1 MGSNCTYLLKLAVH
15 SLYLES
21 IPTQMSILK
30 KLSFALAAIALLAIG
45 FLVAR
50 GYYVKATDE
59 HTDATATVLLEQV
72 EKVFKLVTVEGNFS
86 EIYDQTTTK
95 AYTVYMPFPTYFS
108 FPKSATVQVTGKV
121 LVGFD
126 MEGVTMTLDS
136 SSRTVILKNIPK
148 EAEILAID
156 HELSY
161 KNLKDSYFN
170 TFKPEDYTK
179 LNANAKR
186 FLEEKAKESRLLDDA
201 REQGN
206 QLVTMVQYLVESAGW
221 NLAIEQ
227 DDKVMDADAWL
238 D

>member
-1 MGSNCTYLLKLAVH
+1 MSTVKKIGLVLLAV
-15 SLYLES
+15 
-21 IPTQMSILK
+21 
-30 KLSFALAAIALLAIG
+30 ALIAIG

-50 GYYVKATDE
+50 GYYVTPADEETDIR
-59 HTDATATVLLEQV
+59 ATVLLEQV

-95 AYTVYMPFPTYFS
+95 AYTVYMPFPTFFS
-108 FPKSATVQVTGKV
+108 FPKSATVQVTGTV
-121 LVGFD
+121 LVGYD
-126 MEGVTMTLDS
+126 MEGVVMTLDS
-136 SSRTVILKNIPK
+136 TTKTVVLQHMPL

-170 TFKPEDYTK
+170 SFKPDDYTK

-186 FLEEKAKESRLLDDA
+186 FLEAKAKESRLLDEA

-206 QLVTMVQYLVESAGW
+206 QLITMVRYLVESAGW
-221 NLAIEQ
+221 QLAIEHDRQ
-227 DDKVMDADAWL
+227 LMTADEWL

>member
-1 MGSNCTYLLKLAVH
+1 MSTLKTLAYL
-15 SLYLES
+15 
-21 IPTQMSILK
+21 
-30 KLSFALAAIALLAIG
+30 FAAIALLAVG

-50 GYYVKATDE
+50 GYYATAADE
-59 HTDATATVLLEQV
+59 QTDIKATVLLEQV

-121 LVGFD
+121 LVGYD
-126 MEGVTMTLDS
+126 MEGVAMTLDS
-136 SSRTVILKNIPK
+136 TNKTVILKHMPL

-170 TFKPEDYTK
+170 TFKPADYTK

-186 FLEEKAKESRLLDDA
+186 FLEQKARESRLMDEA
-201 REQGN
+201 KEQGN
-206 QLVTMVQYLVESAGW
+206 QLVTMVRYLVESAGW
-221 NLAIEQ
+221 QLAIEQ
-227 DDKVMDADAWL
+227 DDRLINAQDWL